1 MFECTLVKQQMRN
14 MSEIRNMGN
23 KPYQVQVYRC
33 RRWRSISSDQLVVG
47 DVISITRSQN
57 DNLVPCDLI
66 LLRGQCI
73 VDESMLTGES
83 VPQMKEPLE
92 NRSQSEQVW
101 LNEDSDAKLH
111 MLYGGTKVMAQHSMP
126 SKTAPGLRAPD
137 NGCIAYVLRTG
148 FNTSQGNLLRTILFG
163 VKRVTANSI
172 ETLCFILFLLI
183 FAIAGLLLGPQFMTV
198 RAGK

>member
-1 MFECTLVKQQMRN
+1 
-14 MSEIRNMGN
+14 MSET
-23 KPYQVQVYRC
+23 KHDFQQQKT
-33 RRWRSISSDQLVVG
+33 SIN
-47 DVISITRSQN
+47 RSQN

-66 LLRGQCI
+66 LMRGQCI

-92 NRSQSEQVW
+92 SRSQSDSGF
-101 LNEDSDAKLH
+101 LNEDADGKLH
-111 MLYGGTKVMAQHSMP
+111 MLYSGTKVMAQHSTP

-163 VKRVTANSI
+163 VKRRDRRIPEAQES
-172 ETLCFILFLLI
+172 
-183 FAIAGLLLGPQFMTV
+183 
-198 RAGK
+198 